1 MVKSP
6 MLFHKQVKF
15 ALSGVSERRVSKIV
29 GKCYSLGKIL
39 IQPKRP
45 GHGSADRGNF
55 DGVGQPSAIVIPF
68 AIQENLGLSIQ
79 TSEGGT
85 VNNAIPIALKAG
97 AEGMFRFLTEAS
109 GTLCRLLSIRCQKG
123 FANADGR

>member
-6 MLFHKQVKF
+6 MLFHEQVKF
-15 ALSGVSERRVSKIV
+15 ALSGVSERRMSKIV
-29 GKCYSLGKIL
+29 GKCYRLGKIL
-39 IQPKRP
+39 IQPKRS

-55 DGVGQPSAIVIPF
+55 DGVGQTGAIVIPF
-68 AIQENLGLSIQ
+68 AIEENLGLSIQ
-79 TSEGGT
+79 TSERSA

-97 AEGMFRFLTEAS
+97 AEGMFYFRTEAS
-109 GTLCRLLSIRCQKG
+109 GTLRRLLRIRCQKG